1 MTRRPFFSAR
11 SAPDICLRDRMFRPA
26 TFPAPP
32 EPSPVCRYRL
42 LRARICGRPAGDR
55 AAGCEQPASQN
66 TLASSDSAFYD
77 GHRTRM
83 MHLVPSTEHESSYC
97 SAFHN
102 FSCTIRSQRI
112 WYALCCNIRIIC
124 MLPAAGPIQAYTCF
138 RPNPEHEA
146 PACGKQAYMDRSIS
160 WMQYLNGYIL

>member
-83 MHLVPSTEHESSYC
+83 MHLVPSTEHHIVPLFIIFHARYAPNEYGMPFVAISALSVC
-97 SAFHN
+97 CLPPGRFRRIPVFDRIRSMKRQPAANRLIWTGAFHG
-102 FSCTIRSQRI
+102 
-112 WYALCCNIRIIC
+112 CNI
-124 MLPAAGPIQAYTCF
+124 
-138 RPNPEHEA
+138 
-146 PACGKQAYMDRSIS
+146 
-160 WMQYLNGYIL
+160 